1 MKYDLHNMMWEIL
14 VISAFWPIL
23 LSGDIEKAFLQIQI
37 REAERD
43 ALSFHWVKVVDSKK
57 IETLRFARLTFG
69 ILQSPFVLEERLEK
83 YLYNYRDICSE
94 AVETIKNN
102 MYYNDDL
109 ISKGVNLKEVITIN
123 EQ

>member
-1 MKYDLHNMMWEIL
+1 M
-14 VISAFWPIL
+14 
-23 LSGDIEKAFLQIQI
+23 
-37 REAERD
+37 
-43 ALSFHWVKVVDSKK
+43 
-57 IETLRFARLTFG
+57 TFG
-69 ILQSPFVLEERLEK
+69 ILQSPFVLEEMLEK